1 MVSSNKARANKTKAT
16 EKIDPK
22 KSNRFQNHHRKEYS
36 GEKLSLKKMPS
47 DPMKHLQAWYRA
59 AERANIVEPNAVAL
73 ATATKSGVPSCRYV
87 LVKGFEPDGVVFFT
101 NYKSRKG
108 DELKKN
114 PKAAIT
120 FYWAKFSRQ
129 VRIEG
134 RVVKVSELHSDKY
147 FASRPRGSQI
157 AAAVSPQ
164 SREIPNVE
172 WLESKFTELNSSSDY
187 DIERPAHWG
196 GYKLVPS
203 RIEFWQGQENRLH
216 HRVIYEKPVSNK
228 SGSAWS
234 KKVLA
239 P

>member
-1 MVSSNKARANKTKAT
+1 MASSNKTKSVRSGL
-16 EKIDPK
+16 IK
-22 KSNRFQNHHRKEYS
+22 KGRQFQNHHRKEYS

-47 DPMKHLQAWYRA
+47 DPMKYLLAWYRA
-59 AERANIVEPNAVAL
+59 AERAGIAEPNAVAL
-73 ATATKSGVPSCRYV
+73 ATSTKSGIPSCRYV

-108 DELKKN
+108 AELQKN
-114 PKAAIT
+114 PNAAIT

-134 RVVKVSELHSDKY
+134 RVERVSESHSDKY

-157 AAAVSPQ
+157 AASVSPQ
-164 SREIPNVE
+164 SSEIPNIE
-172 WLESKFTELNSSSDY
+172 WLEEKFTELSSSSDY
-187 DIERPAHWG
+187 DIVRPAHWG
-196 GYKLVPS
+196 GYKLIPS

-216 HRVIYEKPVSNK
+216 HRVVYEKKNK
-228 SGSAWS
+228 ITSGSWS
-234 KKVLA
+234 KRVLA